1 MCRVYAVTRGG
12 YYAWRA
18 REPSTRARQSAA
30 LLDQIRAVH
39 HDSGETYGSPRVH
52 RSLRKAGERVGKH
65 RVARLMREH
74 GIKARVARL
83 YRANPAQHAF
93 FASIP
98 NRQLNV
104 LADVPDRVWV
114 GDITYLRVGDAWRY
128 VAVVMD
134 KSSRRVL
141 GTSSGPQKDVRLTLR
156 ALNRAVR
163 ARRPAPGLVFHTDRG
178 IEYAANAFRARLAR
192 FGVIQSMNRPGEM
205 NDNAHMESFFHSM
218 KSDIIHGRSLDSDRI
233 ADRVVYKYVPF
244 YNHVRLHSSLD
255 YVPPAEYETR
265 FNNNRVSTK

>member
-1 MCRVYAVTRGG
+1 MCRVYRVTRGG

-18 REPSTRARQSAA
+18 RAPSERARQATA
-30 LLDQIRAVH
+30 LLEQIRAVH
-39 HDSGETYGSPRVH
+39 RASGDSYGSPRVY
-52 RSLRKAGERVGKH
+52 RSLRKTGERVGKH
-65 RVARLMREH
+65 RVARLMRLH
-74 GIKARVARL
+74 GIKARAARL

-98 NRQLNV
+98 NRQLDV
-104 LADVPDRVWV
+104 LADAPDRVWV

-134 KSSRRVL
+134 KCSRRVL
-141 GTSSGPQKDVRLTLR
+141 GASSSPQKDARLTLR

-178 IEYAANAFRARLAR
+178 IEYAAHAFRARLAR

-218 KSDIIHGRSLDSDRI
+218 KSDVIHGRSLDSPRA
-233 ADRVVYKYVPF
+233 ADRVLHEYLPF
-244 YNHVRLHSSLD
+244 YNRVRLHSSLD
-255 YVPPAEYETR
+255 YTSPAEYEAR
-265 FNNNRVSTK
+265 FNNDRVSTK